1 MGRTVQRWQSL
12 FNTTW
17 KGKITMEWITGN
29 YDTVIDIGS
38 KIIALAAAIAAIT
51 PTKVDNDLLNKLL
64 GFLNLLGLN
73 ILKAKN
79 KDDE

>member
-1 MGRTVQRWQSL
+1 ME
-12 FNTTW
+12 F
-17 KGKITMEWITGN
+17 ITSN
-29 YDTVIDIGS
+29 YDTIIDIGS

-64 GFLNLLGLN
+64 GFVNLLGLN
-73 ILKAKN
+73 VLKAKN